1 MKSFLFLFIL
11 TYSFSFSQKKTE
23 QIITIDASLS
33 YLVLSLDNV
42 FNIKLSSTTNNKLKI
57 KTISEGEYANYFILS
72 NKQVNNILH
81 ISGEIGF
88 TFPNNQ
94 DKLSAHKVHAIN
106 VEFLIPEYLHT
117 SVSSDIGNIDIEGD
131 FHRLSTNSQSGNC
144 YLNNVFGDFII
155 KTINGD
161 ISLNTNKRLINTN
174 TKIGTISEGV
184 LTDGK
189 SNFLLKTAKGNINI
203 VKSE

>member
-1 MKSFLFLFIL
+1 
-11 TYSFSFSQKKTE
+11 
-23 QIITIDASLS
+23 
-33 YLVLSLDNV
+33 
-42 FNIKLSSTTNNKLKI
+42 
-57 KTISEGEYANYFILS
+57 
-72 NKQVNNILH
+72 
-81 ISGEIGF
+81 
-88 TFPNNQ
+88 
-94 DKLSAHKVHAIN
+94 
-106 VEFLIPEYLHT
+106 
-117 SVSSDIGNIDIEGD
+117 
-131 FHRLSTNSQSGNC
+131 
-144 YLNNVFGDFII
+144 LNNVFGDFII